1 MAVKIRKWRSH
12 TSATNKRLQRNLHII
27 AKWLR
32 RVMLHYGMGYID
44 MTVIGDNY
52 CSIVAKNDSPTEGDY
67 VVDDVWL

>member
-1 MAVKIRKWRSH
+1 MAVKICKWHPH
-12 TSATNKRLQRNLHII
+12 TPVTNKRLQRNLHII

-32 RVMLHYGMGYID
+32 RVMLRYGMGYID

-52 CSIVAKNDSPTEGDY
+52 CSIVAKKGKPTEGDY